1 MGNELNNEYIDKE
14 PEDYENSFIRYG
26 VICQKWGEK
35 NNEDSY
41 LSLPNL
47 SFSYKDKRYYYSLF
61 GVFDGHNSDY
71 VPKYLSKNIQKFFEK
86 EIPTINKDNYKIKIE
101 EIFKSMDKELR
112 EDKKEKKENDVKQK
126 DEKEKENKDNI
137 IKENK
142 ENNNIINENEEDNKD
157 INKEKKEDINYIDNG
172 VDEKELNIIKNT
184 IKNIKDIPNEL
195 KEVEDSEIEDLLIF
209 KNLFKCNN
217 NYIHNNM
224 DVNYIGSSAS
234 MVLITNDSI
243 ITADL
248 GVTKCILLNKDG
260 NILNIKDNIDNNSSN
275 STTKDFND
283 KESLNSRDTKD
294 TTTTKNSKNSK
305 NTKFFKDYY
314 KELHTFYNLE
324 EKKRIKKFNKT
335 IDYQNLTINFYVPAS
350 RCFGLFKYKDNEI
363 LEEENQIIS
372 CVPDV
377 YIYDKKDVD
386 FILLFTKG
394 AFPYGENFKNF
405 NEKMKILLNDN
416 NNNQKIK
423 LSEYINEYVKNKK
436 EEEKKNNIKK
446 RASSNSSNKSILK
459 TVNSIYVGKED
470 FGEDNA
476 IVNELNKT
484 YYKDIMSLNNNNNCN
499 GNYNTTCILIQLLQK
514 GDITDTGD
522 KLDEEKKNEIK
533 EEKKSI
539 NVNEN
544 PQNNKDQAKNE
555 NQIKNDEF
563 KQKNDNPENIQEEV
577 KNENDNNNIIDINNM
592 E

>member
-47 SFSYKDKRYYYSLF
+47 SFSNKDKRYYYSLF

-71 VPKYLSKNIQKFFEK
+71 VPKYLSKNIQKFYEK
-86 EIPTINKDNYKIKIE
+86 EISTINKDNYKKKIE
-101 EIFKSMDKELR
+101 EIFKSIDKELR

-126 DEKEKENKDNI
+126 DEKEKENK
-137 IKENK
+137 
-142 ENNNIINENEEDNKD
+142 ENNNIINENEEENKD
-157 INKEKKEDINYIDNG
+157 INKEKKEDINYLDNG

-184 IKNIKDIPNEL
+184 IKSIKDLPNEL
-195 KEVEDSEIEDLLIF
+195 KEVDDSEIEDLLIF

-217 NYIHNNM
+217 NYIYNNM

-248 GVTKCILLNKDG
+248 GITKCILLNKDG
-260 NILNIKDNIDNNSSN
+260 NILNNKDNTDNNSSN

-294 TTTTKNSKNSK
+294 TSTTKNSKNSK
-305 NTKFFKDYY
+305 NTTHFKGHY
-314 KELHTFYNLE
+314 KDLHTFNNLE
-324 EKKRIKKFNKT
+324 EKKRIKKFHKT

-363 LEEENQIIS
+363 LKEEDQIIS
-372 CVPDV
+372 CIPEV

-394 AFPYGENFKNF
+394 AFPSYGESFKNF
-405 NEKMKILLNDN
+405 KEKIKILLNDN

-436 EEEKKNNIKK
+436 EEEKKNYIRKK
-446 RASSNSSNKSILK
+446 ALASSNIPNKSIL
-459 TVNSIYVGKED
+459 NSIYVGKED

-476 IVNELNKT
+476 LLNELNKT
-484 YYKDIMSLNNNNNCN
+484 YYKDITSLNNNNNCN
-499 GNYNTTCILIQLLQK
+499 ENYNTTCILIQLLQK

-522 KLDEEKKNEIK
+522 TLDEEKKSETI
-533 EEKKSI
+533 EEKKEI

-544 PQNNKDQAKNE
+544 PLDNKGQSKNE
-555 NQIKNDEF
+555 NQKNDEF
-563 KQKNDNPENIQEEV
+563 KKENDNPENTQEVV
-577 KNENDNNNIIDINNM
+577 KNENEKNNIIDINNVK
-592 E
+592 